1 MEKQM
6 KATNELLEVVGVE
19 VKVRMGDKVRMGL
32 NESQTVVMLAN
43 GD

>member
-6 KATNELLEVVGVE
+6 KATSELLEVVGVE

>member
-1 MEKQM
+1 M
-6 KATNELLEVVGVE
+6 KATSELLEVVGVE